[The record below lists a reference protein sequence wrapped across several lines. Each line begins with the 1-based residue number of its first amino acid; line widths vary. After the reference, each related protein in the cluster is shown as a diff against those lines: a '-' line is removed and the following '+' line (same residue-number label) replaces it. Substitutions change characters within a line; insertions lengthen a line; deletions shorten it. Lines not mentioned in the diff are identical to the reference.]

1 MYGYTFEECDF
12 EVTYQEAVEEVE
24 NHQADIEAFEL
35 DCWAVHSSDGMI
47 DAHEVLIW
55 LGY

>member
-1 MYGYTFEECDF
+1 MGYTFEECDF

-24 NHQADIEAFEL
+24 KHQADIKTFKLE
-35 DCWAVHSSDGMI
+35 CWAVHSVDGMI
-47 DAHEVLIW
+47 DAHEVLKW